1 MQITQNILMTE
12 HANLT
17 TQRLQTEA
25 HLNQIL
31 GALQAVEQLMQLLE
45 KPKPVNFPADTVNL
59 GDASAPPQQMEND
72 I

>member
-1 MQITQNILMTE
+1 MQITKNILMAE
-12 HANLT
+12 LENLT

-31 GALQAVEQLMQLLE
+31 GALQAVDQLMQLLE
-45 KPKPVNFPADTVNL
+45 KAKSVNFPADTVNL
-59 GDASAPPQQMEND
+59 GDAAAPPQQMEND